1 VQPCEGGIGWY
12 YLRRKYSVE
21 KIGTIEAIEDFAR
34 EKRRTLFERVA
45 LFAVVMSL
53 FHFVQDLIA
62 GADEAPFLDIS
73 ITIILL
79 TCFLLHKRGRFH
91 AARIIGLSFLNLL
104 FVVYACLV
112 PAEVG
117 IYLFYFP
124 LMAISMGVFGR
135 SESVMRIFFVVLSA
149 ALQFSLF
156 LTDFDLIGPYE
167 IEAPNVEMFFLINLG
182 SSAFILVICINF
194 ILNVNEESER
204 RLHIL
209 ADEVKEKNDNLEKT
223 NAELDRFFYS
233 TSHDLRS
240 PLLSIK
246 GLVNIAR
253 HDTRDPHIQQYLAM
267 MAERVDKL
275 DSFINDIIDYSR
287 NARTEILKE
296 PVNVEKLLD
305 DVTENFKFLD
315 GAERITFNKNI
326 TVSEVIVDKSRLT
339 IVLSNLISNAIKY
352 HNTHQAEPW
361 ISATVSQTQNNLALV
376 IADNGPGISSEKQ
389 SKIFEMFYRGTEQS
403 KGSGLGLYIAK
414 EAIEKMNG
422 TIAVEST
429 EGIGTTFIVSLP
441 LAETDIA

>member
-1 VQPCEGGIGWY
+1 
-12 YLRRKYSVE
+12 LE

-34 EKRRTLFERVA
+34 EKRRMLFERVA
-45 LFAVVMSL
+45 LFAAVMSL

-79 TCFLLHKRGRFH
+79 SCYLLHIRGKFN
-91 AARIIGLSFLNLL
+91 AARIVGLSFLNLL

-135 SESVMRIFFVVLSA
+135 SENVMRIFFVLLSA
-149 ALQFSLF
+149 GLQMSLF
-156 LTDFDLIGPYE
+156 LSDFDLIGPYE

-182 SSAFILVICINF
+182 SSAFMLVICINF

-209 ADEVKEKNDNLEKT
+209 ADEIKVKNKNLEKT

-253 HDTRDPHIQQYLAM
+253 HDTQDQHVQQYLSM

-287 NARTEILKE
+287 NARTESVRE
-296 PVNVEKLLD
+296 PVNMEKLVD
-305 DVTENFKFLD
+305 DVIDNFKFLD
-315 GAERITFNKNI
+315 GAASIAFRKNI
-326 TVSEVIVDKSRLT
+326 TTGEVILDKSRLT

-361 ISATVSQTQNNLALV
+361 ISATVSQTQSAIALV
-376 IADNGPGISSEKQ
+376 IADNGPGISAEKQ
-389 SKIFEMFYRGTEQS
+389 SRIFEMFYRGTEQS

-414 EAIEKMNG
+414 EAIEKMHG
-422 TIAVEST
+422 TITVEST
-429 EGIGTTFIVSLP
+429 EGIGTTFIVNLP
-441 LAETDIA
+441 LAEAGNA